1 MKRPL
6 EHLRPSMTLVMASGL
21 IGFMAWASWF
31 EIDQTV
37 RATGQIIPGTRTQ
50 IIQTADGGVLSEILV
65 HEGQVVQAGER
76 LALLEKDRSH
86 AAYSE
91 TQAKVAS
98 VQTALVRAHAE
109 AQQRP
114 PVFAPA
120 LQRYPQFIQAQ
131 MAHYQQRRQTLD
143 DELQAQR
150 LALKLAL
157 EEHQLNLNLFKTGD
171 VSKVEVLRTQR
182 QVSEIESRLQAILN
196 KYQQEARQEVIR
208 LEDELSSHQYKLE
221 ERQSVL
227 EHTELTTPTAGIVK
241 YLKVNTVGG
250 VLRAGDELMQ
260 ISPTDSD
267 MVIEAKVNPADIG
280 QLHTGLPVAIK
291 FDAFD
296 YSTYGT
302 LQGVLTYISSDT
314 LNETSPTGVSTS
326 YYRAHVQ
333 LSPTTAH
340 AKLRTDMLKNGMTA
354 SIDIQTRRRSI
365 MSYLTKPLHKAFGG
379 ALNER

>member
-1 MKRPL
+1 MKRQIPNF
-6 EHLRPSMTLVMASGL
+6 RPSMTLVMACGL
-21 IGFMAWASWF
+21 TGFIAWASWF
-31 EIDQTV
+31 EIDQSV

-65 HEGQVVQAGER
+65 HEGQQVKAGER
-76 LALLEKDRSH
+76 LAILEKDRSH

-98 VQTALVRAHAE
+98 LQIALIRAHAE
-109 AQQRP
+109 AQLRT
-114 PVFAPA
+114 PVFTDP
-120 LQRYPQFIQAQ
+120 LQQYPEFIQAQ
-131 MAHYQQRRQTLD
+131 MAHYLQRRQGLD
-143 DELQAQR
+143 DELHAQR
-150 LALKLAL
+150 TALKLAL
-157 EEHQLNLNLFKTGD
+157 EEHQMNLNLFTTGD
-171 VSKVEVLRTQR
+171 ASKVEVLRTQR
-182 QVSEIESRLQAILN
+182 QVSEIESRLQSVRN
-196 KYQQEARQEVIR
+196 KYQQEARLEVIR
-208 LEDELSSHQYKLE
+208 LHDELSTHQHKLE

-260 ISPTDSD
+260 ISPTDSEL
-267 MVIEAKVNPADIG
+267 VIEAKVNPADIG

-302 LQGVLTYISSDT
+302 MTGVLTYISSDT
-314 LNETSPTGVSTS
+314 LNETSPAGVSST
-326 YYRAHVQ
+326 YYRVHVK
-333 LSPTTAH
+333 LNPTSEQ
-340 AKLRTDMLKNGMTA
+340 AKLRTDMLKHGMTA

-365 MSYLTKPLHKAFGG
+365 MSYLTKPLHKTFGG

>member
-1 MKRPL
+1 MKRTL
-6 EHLRPSMTLVMASGL
+6 QHLRPSMTVVMASGL
-21 IGFMAWASWF
+21 TGFMLWASWF
-31 EIDQTV
+31 DIDQTV
-37 RATGQIIPGTRTQ
+37 RATGQIIPGSRTQ

-65 HEGQVVQAGER
+65 HEGQTVQAGER
-76 LALLEKDRSH
+76 LAVLEKDRSH

-98 VQTALVRAHAE
+98 LQTALVRAQAE
-109 AQQRP
+109 AQQRT

-120 LQRYPQFIQAQ
+120 LQSHPQFIQAQ
-131 MAHYQQRRQTLD
+131 MAHHLQRRKTLA

-150 LALKLAL
+150 LALQLAM
-157 EEHQLNLNLFKTGD
+157 EEHQVNLNLLKTGD
-171 VSKVEVLRTQR
+171 ASKVEVLRTQR
-182 QVSEIESRLQAILN
+182 QVSEIESRMQAIVN
-196 KYQQEARQEVIR
+196 KFQQEARQEVIR
-208 LEDELSSHQYKLE
+208 LEDELSAHQYKLE

-227 EHTELTTPTAGIVK
+227 EHTELTTPTAGVVK

-280 QLHTGLPVAIK
+280 QLHTGLPVSIK

-302 LQGVLTYISSDT
+302 LQGVLNYISSDT
-314 LNETSPTGVSTS
+314 LNETSPTGASSS
-326 YYRAHVQ
+326 YYRVHVQ
-333 LSPTTAH
+333 LAPTAAH
-340 AKLRTDMLKNGMTA
+340 AKIRTDMLKHGMTA
-354 SIDIQTRRRSI
+354 SIDIQTRSRSI
-365 MSYLTKPLHKAFGG
+365 MSYLTKPLHKTFGG

>member
-6 EHLRPSMTLVMASGL
+6 QHLRPSMTVVMASGL
-21 IGFMAWASWF
+21 IGFLLWASWF

-37 RATGQIIPGTRTQ
+37 RASGQIIPGTRTQ

-65 HEGQVVQAGER
+65 HEGQTVQAGER
-76 LALLEKDRSH
+76 LAVLEKDRSH

-91 TQAKVAS
+91 TRAKVAS
-98 VQTALVRAHAE
+98 LQTALIRAQAE
-109 AQQRP
+109 AQQRT

-120 LQRYPQFIQAQ
+120 LQSHPQFIQAQ
-131 MAHYQQRRQTLD
+131 MAHHQQRRKTLA
-143 DELQAQR
+143 DELQGQR
-150 LALKLAL
+150 LALQLAM
-157 EEHQLNLNLFKTGD
+157 EEHQVNLNLLKTGD
-171 VSKVEVLRTQR
+171 ASRVEVLRTQR
-182 QVSEIESRLQAILN
+182 QVSEIESRMQAIVN
-196 KYQQEARQEVIR
+196 KFQQEARQEVIR

-227 EHTELTTPTAGIVK
+227 EHTDLTTPTAGVVK

-280 QLHTGLPVAIK
+280 QLHTGLPVSIK

-302 LQGVLTYISSDT
+302 LQGVLNYISSDT
-314 LNETSPTGVSTS
+314 LNETSPNGASSS
-326 YYRAHVQ
+326 YYRVHVQ
-333 LSPTTAH
+333 LAPTAAH
-340 AKLRTDMLKNGMTA
+340 AKIRTDMLKHGMTA
-354 SIDIQTRRRSI
+354 SIDIQTRSRSI
-365 MSYLTKPLHKAFGG
+365 MSYLTKPLHKTFGG